1 MFEQYLLDVFVYGAL
16 GYLSFRYAETILTG
30 QFSRR
35 SLVLT
40 SWIILYTAGSLVGR
54 FGLDYAPMGENSV
67 YGGFLHI
74 LPGALLLLCLQK
86 KYFSTNWPRQLFAL
100 ASFIAGWA
108 VLRFTVSPLSYVLFD
123 YWNPFWTWLVDYSL
137 AQGWITAERLL
148 GVMGIINEAAL
159 MAVLAFCR
167 LVQLG
172 ILMLYLWLIQKFFCG
187 RDYELSW
194 TESLFL
200 LAPCVTVL
208 AIDVTLRAMAYSV
221 DNSALMLVYYRV
233 PETLLLLPLVSL
245 LLLGMM
251 ITAVRLF
258 HGIVQFKESEA
269 KRLLLEN
276 GINDIH
282 RQVEEMQ
289 DIYGDMRGLRHDL
302 RGHIESLT
310 AYVHNHLQGEHTQI
324 EDYLAQM
331 TKTTQRLDF
340 ADKTGNPITDII
352 LHQIR
357 QQAKRQGIAFTADFH
372 YPAQAPF
379 DLYDISV
386 ILNNGLKNALE
397 ACGKMPPPA
406 EIEVRSYSKGNL
418 YFIEIV
424 NDFAGALIWNKENDL
439 PCTTKEDKQRHG
451 IGLMNIAR
459 CAEKYRGSMEV
470 EVVQKE
476 NRQRFCLTVMLLLR

>member
-1 MFEQYLLDVFVYGAL
+1 M
-16 GYLSFRYAETILTG
+16 
-30 QFSRR
+30 
-35 SLVLT
+35 
-40 SWIILYTAGSLVGR
+40 
-54 FGLDYAPMGENSV
+54 
-67 YGGFLHI
+67 
-74 LPGALLLLCLQK
+74 
-86 KYFSTNWPRQLFAL
+86 
-100 ASFIAGWA
+100 
-108 VLRFTVSPLSYVLFD
+108 
-123 YWNPFWTWLVDYSL
+123 
-137 AQGWITAERLL
+137 
-148 GVMGIINEAAL
+148 
-159 MAVLAFCR
+159 
-167 LVQLG
+167 
-172 ILMLYLWLIQKFFCG
+172 
-187 RDYELSW
+187 
-194 TESLFL
+194 
-200 LAPCVTVL
+200 
-208 AIDVTLRAMAYSV
+208 
-221 DNSALMLVYYRV
+221 
-233 PETLLLLPLVSL
+233 
-245 LLLGMM
+245 
-251 ITAVRLF
+251 
-258 HGIVQFKESEA
+258 
-269 KRLLLEN
+269 EN

-357 QQAKRQGIAFTADFH
+357 QQAKRQGIVLTADFH

-406 EIEVRSYSKGNL
+406 EVEVRSYSKGNL

-424 NDFAGALIWNKENDL
+424 NDFAGDLIWHKKNDL
-439 PCTTKEDKQRHG
+439 PCTTKEDKQRHS

>member
-1 MFEQYLLDVFVYGAL
+1 
-16 GYLSFRYAETILTG
+16 
-30 QFSRR
+30 
-35 SLVLT
+35 
-40 SWIILYTAGSLVGR
+40 
-54 FGLDYAPMGENSV
+54 
-67 YGGFLHI
+67 
-74 LPGALLLLCLQK
+74 
-86 KYFSTNWPRQLFAL
+86 
-100 ASFIAGWA
+100 
-108 VLRFTVSPLSYVLFD
+108 
-123 YWNPFWTWLVDYSL
+123 
-137 AQGWITAERLL
+137 
-148 GVMGIINEAAL
+148 
-159 MAVLAFCR
+159 
-167 LVQLG
+167 
-172 ILMLYLWLIQKFFCG
+172 
-187 RDYELSW
+187 
-194 TESLFL
+194 
-200 LAPCVTVL
+200 
-208 AIDVTLRAMAYSV
+208 MAYSV
-221 DNSALMLVYYRV
+221 DNSALMLIYYRV
-233 PETLLLLPLVSL
+233 PVTLFLLPLLSL
-245 LLLGMM
+245 LLLGM
-251 ITAVRLF
+251 IVTAVRLF
-258 HGIVQFKESEA
+258 RGVVQFKEAEA

-372 YPAQAPF
+372 YPVQAPF

-459 CAEKYRGSMEV
+459 CAEKYQGSMEV

>member
-1 MFEQYLLDVFVYGAL
+1 MKLNGSVGDL
-16 GYLSFRYAETILTG
+16 R
-30 QFSRR
+30 SRR
-35 SLVLT
+35 KVSLQD
-40 SWIILYTAGSLVGR
+40 I
-54 FGLDYAPMGENSV
+54 
-67 YGGFLHI
+67 
-74 LPGALLLLCLQK
+74 
-86 KYFSTNWPRQLFAL
+86 YFIESNNKNVIVHTTE
-100 ASFIAGWA
+100 GTYE
-108 VLRFTVSPLSYVLFD
+108 V
-123 YWNPFWTWLVDYSL
+123 
-137 AQGWITAERLL
+137 QGKMDE
-148 GVMGIINEAAL
+148 
-159 MAVLAFCR
+159 F
-167 LVQLG
+167 
-172 ILMLYLWLIQKFFCG
+172 QKFFCG

-200 LAPCVTVL
+200 LPPCVTVL

-324 EDYLAQM
+324 EGYLAQM

-340 ADKTGNPITDII
+340 ADKTGNAKNS
-352 LHQIR
+352 
-357 QQAKRQGIAFTADFH
+357 QADGTG
-372 YPAQAPF
+372 P
-379 DLYDISV
+379 
-386 ILNNGLKNALE
+386 
-397 ACGKMPPPA
+397 GK
-406 EIEVRSYSKGNL
+406 
-418 YFIEIV
+418 
-424 NDFAGALIWNKENDL
+424 
-439 PCTTKEDKQRHG
+439 THG
-451 IGLMNIAR
+451 
-459 CAEKYRGSMEV
+459 V
-470 EVVQKE
+470 
-476 NRQRFCLTVMLLLR
+476 